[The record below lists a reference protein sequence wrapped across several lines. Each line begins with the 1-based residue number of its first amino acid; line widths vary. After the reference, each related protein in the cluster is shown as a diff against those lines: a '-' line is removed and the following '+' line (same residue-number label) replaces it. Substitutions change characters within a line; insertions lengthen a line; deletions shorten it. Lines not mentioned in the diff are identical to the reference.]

1 VTCSDT
7 LIVVILDAVT
17 SIFAGF
23 AIFSIIGHLA
33 HTLNTGVDQVVT
45 SGMFTVEL
53 CVKGKKSKVITLRPL
68 YSAKAGHCSCR
79 GAAVSQTEQAYSYR
93 P

>member
-1 VTCSDT
+1 MMSLNSRIWLNFKRPGTEFAICGCNVTCSDT

-33 HTLNTGVDQVVT
+33 HTLNTGVDQVVA

-53 CVKGKKSKVITLRPL
+53 CVRGKKK
-68 YSAKAGHCSCR
+68 
-79 GAAVSQTEQAYSYR
+79 
-93 P
+93 